1 MGIPCRFFSAVCAAS
16 AQTCFHD
23 FCGSL
28 FVTCHIPA
36 TRSLRGREPAGI
48 NAYLSPAPHAVPH
61 AAGVSAGLSPAPQA
75 VPQAEG
81 FSAGLSPAPQ
91 AVPHAAGFSAGLS
104 PAPQAVPHA
113 AAGDASIFLFHP
125 KRFESAI
132 VISSFQREPGASC
145 RTPFSDPNG
154 FFRLQLHCRAEKGR
168 KKVRTLLCHSYEK
181 VTFYFPLLN
190 AIGRLPG
197 LSYKKIPRPGQA

>member
-1 MGIPCRFFSAVCAAS
+1 MQPTGIPCRFFFLRS

-48 NAYLSPAPHAVPH
+48 NAYLSPAPQAVPQ

-75 VPQAEG
+75 VPQA
-81 FSAGLSPAPQ
+81 AGLSPAPQ
-91 AVPHAAGFSAGLS
+91 AVPHAAGFSADLS

-132 VISSFQREPGASC
+132 VISSFQREPGVSC

-168 KKVRTLLCHSYEK
+168 KKVRTLLCRSYHRN
-181 VTFYFPLLN
+181 TMRLTPSFILFPV
-190 AIGRLPG
+190 IGV
-197 LSYKKIPRPGQA
+197 

>member
-1 MGIPCRFFSAVCAAS
+1 MI
-16 AQTCFHD
+16 
-23 FCGSL
+23 
-28 FVTCHIPA
+28 FVEAYLLHVTS
-36 TRSLRGREPAGI
+36 RLRGREPAGI

-61 AAGVSAGLSPAPQA
+61 AA
-75 VPQAEG
+75 G

-168 KKVRTLLCHSYEK
+168 KKVRTLLCRSYHK
-181 VTFYFPLLN
+181 DTMRLTSSFILFPV
-190 AIGRLPG
+190 IRV
-197 LSYKKIPRPGQA
+197 